1 MAETYEVKV
10 DAIFEAKIDDFLLDI
25 QDLEDTFEKAIAEYE
40 FPYRDG
46 ALLEDM
52 GQKAHQIKFRCY
64 FYNDT
69 YLNHIFFINHL
80 EKKELFE
87 LTHPKYGIIN
97 GCIKTVSVRH
107 DSRVQTAEID
117 ITFVENLRG
126 EIDPFEYV
134 DVEASMEET
143 YSQGQD
149 EQMEEFKDDVEE
161 ELGTEADEVLEKE
174 LDPDKGILEQF
185 TDISAKARKYVK
197 DVDTYVRKLEGAMN
211 KISNPANSLISTIN
225 YGTKLP
231 GRVIGAVAKTVERY
245 ALLYNTL
252 RNAPTRFLLS
262 LKDGLKKLELSL
274 GKFSK
279 HTRIASVQRR
289 ALESGYIYKS
299 DELKRQILKSAEKVK
314 SFDAKGNY
322 LKAEPAEQIMTI
334 QEIEQTL
341 ADVRSDIQETV
352 ELSRGMQSMKDM
364 ARVLLEHVNI
374 IKLEREKLVSV
385 DIENEIPL
393 HLICLKYGLSYNY
406 ATRIHAINNC
416 KHPNFV
422 KGELN
427 IYAR

>member
-1 MAETYEVKV
+1 MPEEKDKYYAYIYPQWK
-10 DAIFEAKIDDFLLDI
+10 
-25 QDLEDTFEKAIAEYE
+25 LEIENIEDSFEKSIAQYE

-52 GQKAHQIKFRCY
+52 GQKAHKIRFRCY
-64 FYNDT
+64 FYNENYDS
-69 YLNHIFFINHL
+69 HIELIKFL
-80 EKKELFE
+80 EGKDLVEIA
-87 LTHPKYGIIN
+87 HPQYGIII
-97 GCIKTVSVRH
+97 GKIETLSVRH
-107 DSRVQTAEID
+107 DDRERTAEID
-117 ITFVENLRG
+117 ITFIENLRG
-126 EIDPFEYV
+126 EIHPLTYV
-134 DVEASMEET
+134 DVESAAEEAFIE
-143 YSQGQD
+143 GQD
-149 EQMEEFKDDVEE
+149 EQMEEFKADTED
-161 ELGTEADEVLEKE
+161 ELGAEADEVLAKE

-185 TDISAKARKYVK
+185 TDVSKKARKYVK
-197 DVDTYVRKLEGAMN
+197 DVDKYVRKLEGTLN
-211 KISNPANSLISTIN
+211 KISNPANSLTSTIQ
-225 YGTKLP
+225 YGVNLP

-245 ALLYNTL
+245 AIFYNTL
-252 RNAPTRFLLS
+252 RNAPARFLLS
-262 LKDGLKKLELSL
+262 LKDGFKKLELSF

-289 ALESGYIYKS
+289 ALVVGYIYKS
-299 DELKRQILKSAEKVK
+299 DEAKRQALKSAEKVK

-352 ELSRGMQSMKDM
+352 ELSRGMQSLKDL
-364 ARVLLEHVNI
+364 ALVLLEHVNK
-374 IKLEREKLVSV
+374 IKLEREKLVRV

-406 ATRIHAINNC
+406 ATRIHAINSC

-422 KGELN
+422 RGELN

>member
-1 MAETYEVKV
+1 MTEENDKYYAYIYPQWKLEIE
-10 DAIFEAKIDDFLLDI
+10 DINDDF
-25 QDLEDTFEKAIAEYE
+25 EKSIAEHE

-52 GQKAHQIKFRCY
+52 GQKARKIRFRCY
-64 FYNDT
+64 FYNEN
-69 YLNHIFFINHL
+69 YESHIELIKFL
-80 EKKELFE
+80 EGKDLVEMA
-87 LTHPKYGIIN
+87 HPQYGIIF
-97 GCIKTVSVRH
+97 GKIATLSVRH
-107 DSRVQTAEID
+107 NERKRTAEID
-117 ITFVENLRG
+117 ITFIENLRG
-126 EIDPFEYV
+126 EIYPLTYV
-134 DVEASMEET
+134 DVESAAEEAFI
-143 YSQGQD
+143 QGQD
-149 EQMEEFKDDVEE
+149 EQIEEFKDDAKE
-161 ELGTEADEVLEKE
+161 ELGAEADEVLEKE

-197 DVDTYVRKLEGAMN
+197 DVDTYVRMLEGTLN
-211 KISNPANSLISTIN
+211 KISNPANSLTSTIK
-225 YGTKLP
+225 YGVNLP

-245 ALLYNTL
+245 AILYNTL
-252 RNAPTRFLLS
+252 RTAPSRFLLS
-262 LKDGLKKLELSL
+262 LKDGLKKLELSF

-289 ALESGYIYKS
+289 ALEAGYIYKA
-299 DELKRQILKSAEKVK
+299 DESKRQALKSAEKVK
-314 SFDAKGNY
+314 SFDATGHY
-322 LKAEPAEQIMTI
+322 LKTESLEQIMTI

-352 ELSRGMQSMKDM
+352 EISRGMQSLKDL
-364 ARVLLEHVNI
+364 ARDILEHVNK
-374 IKLEREKLVSV
+374 IKLEREKLVRV

-422 KGELN
+422 SGEIS

>member
-1 MAETYEVKV
+1 MPEEKDKYYAYIYPQWK
-10 DAIFEAKIDDFLLDI
+10 
-25 QDLEDTFEKAIAEYE
+25 LEIENIEDSFEKSIAQYE

-52 GQKAHQIKFRCY
+52 GQKAHKIRFRCY
-64 FYNDT
+64 FYNENYDS
-69 YLNHIFFINHL
+69 HIELIKFL
-80 EKKELFE
+80 EGKDLVEIA
-87 LTHPKYGIIN
+87 HPQYGIII
-97 GCIKTVSVRH
+97 GKIETLSVRH
-107 DSRVQTAEID
+107 DDRERTAEID
-117 ITFVENLRG
+117 ITFIENLRG
-126 EIDPFEYV
+126 EIHPLTYV
-134 DVEASMEET
+134 DVESAGEEAFIA
-143 YSQGQD
+143 GQD
-149 EQMEEFKDDVEE
+149 EQMEEFKADAED
-161 ELGTEADEVLEKE
+161 ELGAEAGEVLAKE

-185 TDISAKARKYVK
+185 TDVSKKARKYVK
-197 DVDTYVRKLEGAMN
+197 DVDKYVRKLEGTLN
-211 KISNPANSLISTIN
+211 KISNPANSLTSTIQ
-225 YGTKLP
+225 YGVNLP

-245 ALLYNTL
+245 AILYNTI
-252 RNAPTRFLLS
+252 RNAPARFLLS
-262 LKDGLKKLELSL
+262 LKDGLKKLELSF

-289 ALESGYIYKS
+289 ALVVGYIYKS
-299 DELKRQILKSAEKVK
+299 DEAKRQALKSAEKVK

-352 ELSRGMQSMKDM
+352 EISRGMQSLKDL
-364 ARVLLEHVNI
+364 ALVLLEHVNK
-374 IKLEREKLVSV
+374 IKLEREKLVRV

-406 ATRIHAINNC
+406 ATRIYAINSC

-422 KGELN
+422 RGELN